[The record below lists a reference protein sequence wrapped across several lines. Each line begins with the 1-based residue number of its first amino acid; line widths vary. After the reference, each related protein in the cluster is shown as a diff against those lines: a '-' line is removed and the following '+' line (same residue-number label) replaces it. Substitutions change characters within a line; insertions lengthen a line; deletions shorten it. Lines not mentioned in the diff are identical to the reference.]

1 MPSNRRIAAPI
12 ALVSTLTAA
21 MLVGCAGGAGE
32 ATTDPE
38 VAIKDA
44 CGPCHSM
51 EFLAKQ
57 SDDLDWEKTVDRM
70 IKQRGAAL
78 SDADKPAVIEYLKV
92 QNEGD

>member
-1 MPSNRRIAAPI
+1 MKSDRRVTVSIV
-12 ALVSTLTAA
+12 LVLTLTAA
-21 MLVGCAGGAGE
+21 VLVGCTGGSGE

-38 VAIKDA
+38 AAIKDA

-57 SDDLDWEKTVDRM
+57 SADLDWEKTVDRM

-78 SDADKPAVIEYLKV
+78 SDADKPVVIEYLKT
-92 QNEGD
+92 QRAAN